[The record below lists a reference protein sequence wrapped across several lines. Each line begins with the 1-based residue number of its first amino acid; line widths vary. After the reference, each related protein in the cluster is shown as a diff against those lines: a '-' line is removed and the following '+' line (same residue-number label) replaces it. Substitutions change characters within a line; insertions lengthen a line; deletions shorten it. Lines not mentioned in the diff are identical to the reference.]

1 MRAKVDLNPTAH
13 PALGF
18 SLLPALCSGA
28 HLRAWFVPVAARGG
42 GFGLAKAVGA
52 VEALLEQ
59 GYPGPAGGRGTTSA
73 YFCLEVPVVVWRP
86 TSLFF

>member
-1 MRAKVDLNPTAH
+1 M
-13 PALGF
+13 
-18 SLLPALCSGA
+18 
-28 HLRAWFVPVAARGG
+28 
-42 GFGLAKAVGA
+42 AKAVGA